1 MCIWLL
7 HLFLLHGKNSI
18 ASKCPS
24 TNSDLRSSRKLEENT
39 EDKTEAMLDISAKPQ
54 TTENT
59 SQTTIST
66 TVLSCNCRKYCPAV
80 NSTKLD
86 VSYRRLFSYMLMC
99 EVIYWGNPIWVAVEL
114 YFLGQNVRQD
124 KRVNNLNLVASTFRH
139 FETVEKSLS
148 EKVSSGLQK
157 ILDHEW
163 SSFFPRSHARRGKK

>member
-7 HLFLLHGKNSI
+7 HLLLLHGKNSI

-39 EDKTEAMLDISAKPQ
+39 EDKTEDMLDIPAKPR

-80 NSTKLD
+80 NSTKLEVND
-86 VSYRRLFSYMLMC
+86 RRLFSCMLMC
-99 EVIYWGNPIWVAVEL
+99 EVVYWGNAIWVAL
-114 YFLGQNVRQD
+114 FDYFLDQNVRLD
-124 KRVNNLNLVASTFRH
+124 KRVNNLNLVASKFRH
-139 FETVEKSLS
+139 IETVEKSLS
-148 EKVSSGLQK
+148 KKVSLGLQK
-157 ILDHEW
+157 ILHRER
-163 SSFFPRSHARRGKK
+163 SSSFPRSHARREKK

>member
-1 MCIWLL
+1 MVR
-7 HLFLLHGKNSI
+7 I
-18 ASKCPS
+18 ASQANAHQRTATS
-24 TNSDLRSSRKLEENT
+24 EAQENSRKIL
-39 EDKTEAMLDISAKPQ
+39 KTRQKPCLISQRNHRLQRILHKQPF
-54 TTENT
+54 
-59 SQTTIST
+59 
-66 TVLSCNCRKYCPAV
+66 LSCNCRKYCSAV

-99 EVIYWGNPIWVAVEL
+99 EVIYWGNAIWVAVEL

-163 SSFFPRSHARRGKK
+163 SSFFPRSHARREKK

>member
-1 MCIWLL
+1 MAHLHPKIPKVLPSPGLRVIFILLTLCIWLL

-39 EDKTEAMLDISAKPQ
+39 EDKTEAMLDIPAKPQ

-80 NSTKLD
+80 NSTKLE
-86 VSYRRLFSYMLMC
+86 VSYRRLFSYMLMR
-99 EVIYWGNPIWVAVEL
+99 EVVY
-114 YFLGQNVRQD
+114 
-124 KRVNNLNLVASTFRH
+124 
-139 FETVEKSLS
+139 
-148 EKVSSGLQK
+148 
-157 ILDHEW
+157 
-163 SSFFPRSHARRGKK
+163 